1 MRFGRLGFVLVVA
14 AAAML
19 AACAGSLPEERV
31 KNASGPSDSDELTS
45 CDAAHQNKPLDPR
58 APLVVLVHGCNAS
71 QGRFSALATLFAWHG
86 QQTLCFRYDDR
97 RRVGEVAQELLSA
110 LSRLAARLEHT
121 DLTVLGHSQGGLV
134 ARTALALSAARPIE
148 TRRGQLQ
155 VSLVTVSA
163 PFNGIDA
170 AADCGSR
177 WLHALTFGSTLA
189 ICRAI
194 AGPKW
199 RDIHPHAKLVEHPAP
214 LPVRVVS
221 HLEVRTDERNTC
233 RALRPDGGC
242 AQDDYVFSLREQENP
257 RVDHDSRV
265 KRDTVAAGHAEIVG
279 GDDAPPKKLLSV
291 LQRHGVLRETPADK
305 QGALQALLQRLF

>member
-1 MRFGRLGFVLVVA
+1 MRFARVGSVLVVA
-14 AAAML
+14 AAALL
-19 AACAGSLPEERV
+19 AACAGSLPD
-31 KNASGPSDSDELTS
+31 PSVGDARALSTSEELTS
-45 CDAAHQNKPLDPR
+45 CGATGPSKRFDPR

-110 LSRLAARLEHT
+110 LSRLAPRLEHT

-148 TRRGQLQ
+148 TRRGRLQ
-155 VSLVTVSA
+155 ISLVTVSA

-199 RDIHPHAKLVEHPAP
+199 RDIHPHAALVEHPAP

-221 HLEVRTDERNTC
+221 HLEIRTDERNTC
-233 RALRPDGGC
+233 RSLRPDGGC
-242 AQDDYVFSLREQENP
+242 AQDDYVFSIREQENP

-265 KRDTVAAGHAEIVG
+265 RRDTVAAGHAEIVG
-279 GDDAPPKKLLSV
+279 GDNAPPSKLLSV
-291 LQRHGVLRETPADK
+291 LQRHGVLRATPVDK
-305 QGALQALLQRLF
+305 QGELQALLQRLF